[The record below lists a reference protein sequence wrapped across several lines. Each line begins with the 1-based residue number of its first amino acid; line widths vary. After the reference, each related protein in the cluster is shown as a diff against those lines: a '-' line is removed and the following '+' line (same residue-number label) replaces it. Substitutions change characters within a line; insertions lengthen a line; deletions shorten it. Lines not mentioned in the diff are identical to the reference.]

1 MTDSRTAPPGRRF
14 GGLLVDPTP
23 LRLDHDFRLL
33 WIGQAIS
40 TVGRMITSVVLPY
53 QVYVLT
59 GDILAVGA
67 LSLIQLFPIMIFAL
81 GGGAVADAVDRRK
94 LLLYTQLGLAA
105 CSLAFVGIALMP
117 SPRSPR
123 STSSRSR
130 PPASAPST
138 SRHARRRSRA
148 SCRWSGFPRRSGS
161 TSWCSTAPR

>member
-59 GDILAVGA
+59 G
-67 LSLIQLFPIMIFAL
+67 
-81 GGGAVADAVDRRK
+81 
-94 LLLYTQLGLAA
+94 
-105 CSLAFVGIALMP
+105 
-117 SPRSPR
+117 
-123 STSSRSR
+123 
-130 PPASAPST
+130 
-138 SRHARRRSRA
+138 
-148 SCRWSGFPRRSGS
+148 
-161 TSWCSTAPR
+161 TSWRSARCR